1 MKQLALI
8 LLLIA
13 SPTWAGYN
21 ATITASAYASCLAGR
36 VSNGCYLTVGM
47 AINSACNYAIVVKAI
62 DSTAHTFQAFAQGNQ
77 SQVFSGTYS
86 TCTAVASGFTQ
97 PQMTNGAVDPAV
109 IEGGISVGG
118 GSVMDLITN
127 SADAELIAGA
137 FLLLLAIA
145 FTFRQV
151 RRALDVGDYASD
163 EKH

>member
-1 MKQLALI
+1 VKKFALILALI
-8 LLLIA
+8 V
-13 SPTWAGYN
+13 SPSWAGYN
-21 ATITASAYASCLAGR
+21 ATITSSAYSSCLAGR

-62 DSTAHTFQAFAQGNQ
+62 DSNAHTFQAFAQGNQ

-86 TCTAVASGFTQ
+86 TCSAVASGFTQ
-97 PQMTNGAVDPAV
+97 PQMTNGATDPALV
-109 IEGGISVGG
+109 EGGISVGG

-127 SADAELIAGA
+127 PADAELIAGA

-145 FTFRQV
+145 FGYRQV
-151 RRALDVGDYASD
+151 RRSIETADYSD

>member
-8 LLLIA
+8 LLFLS

-21 ATITASAYASCLAGR
+21 ATITSSAYTSCLAGR

-62 DSTAHTFQAFAQGNQ
+62 DAEAHTFQAFAQGNQ
-77 SQVFSGTYS
+77 NQVFSGTYA
-86 TCTAVASGFTQ
+86 TCTAVAAGYTQ
-97 PQMTNGAVDPAV
+97 PPMTNGAVDPAV

-118 GSVMDLITN
+118 GSSMDLITN
-127 SADAELIAGA
+127 PQDAEVIAGA
-137 FLLLLAIA
+137 ILLLLAIA
-145 FTFRQV
+145 FSYRQV
-151 RRALDVGDYASD
+151 RRTIETADYSD

>member
-8 LLLIA
+8 LLFLS

-21 ATITASAYASCLAGR
+21 ATITSSAYTSCLAGR

-62 DSTAHTFQAFAQGNQ
+62 DAEAHTFQAFAQGNQ
-77 SQVFSGTYS
+77 NQVFSGTYAS
-86 TCTAVASGFTQ
+86 CTAVASGFTQ

-127 SADAELIAGA
+127 PDDAKAIAVA
-137 FLLLLAIA
+137 FLLLLATA
-145 FTFRQV
+145 FAYRQV
-151 RRALDVGDYASD
+151 RKSIEQSDYSD